1 MIVLHQ
7 NAELEKFQ
15 IIIYRDRREYWLD
28 YLINK
33 VAVGIEKAT
42 DNYYS

>member
-15 IIIYRDRREYWLD
+15 IIIYRDRRECWLD

-33 VAVGIEKAT
+33 VAVGIEKG
-42 DNYYS
+42 DR